1 MIDENN
7 ETVEKLSNGNSGQT
21 FTSRISYW
29 SARHRWLIMAAS
41 IMVIVG
47 AYLSTAFVG
56 ADIRDDDGGVGDL
69 ILILDSLREAS
80 PEKCARE
87 ALYQTRGA
95 EKAKGVRS
103 DDFTFVVVDV
113 L

>member
-1 MIDENN
+1 MIDEKI
-7 ETVEKLSNGNSGQT
+7 ETVEELSNGNSGQT

-56 ADIRDDDGGVGDL
+56 ADIRDDDGGVGE
-69 ILILDSLREAS
+69 SG
-80 PEKCARE
+80 
-87 ALYQTRGA
+87 RGSELLGERFKMTA
-95 EKAKGVRS
+95 TPS
-103 DDFTFVVVDV
+103 
-113 L
+113 